1 MSATKQPEVKI
12 PPLTIENA
20 QLIYRNFAGR
30 QTVFNAEGDR
40 NFGIVLDDPQLIA
53 DLRRDKWN
61 VKEKDPKEEGD
72 ESWFFLPVS
81 VGYKFRPPVIT
92 RLTTSGRMRITE
104 ELVEMLDYEDII
116 LCDVTLNPYQWE
128 MPSGAK
134 GVKAYLKTMYITV
147 EEDALEAKYATPSL
161 ED

>member
-1 MSATKQPEVKI
+1 MTDNNKPKL
-12 PPLTIENA
+12 PPLTIEDA
-20 QLIYRNFAGR
+20 QLVYRNFAGR
-30 QTVFNAEGDR
+30 QTAFNAEGDR
-40 NFGIVLDDPQLIA
+40 NFGIILEDPKLIA
-53 DLRRDKWN
+53 DLRRDGWN
-61 VKEKDPKEEGD
+61 VKEKDPREEGD
-72 ESWFFLPVS
+72 DSWFFLPVT

-92 RLTTSGRMRITE
+92 RLTHSGRMRITE

-128 MPSGAK
+128 MPSGAS

-147 EEDALEAKYATPSL
+147 EEDALEAKYATPPL

>member
-1 MSATKQPEVKI
+1 MSATTPDKKI

-20 QLIYRNFAGR
+20 RLIYRNFGGR
-30 QTVFNAEGDR
+30 QTVYNAEGDR
-40 NFGIVLDDPQLIA
+40 NFGIVLEDPQLIA

-72 ESWFFLPVS
+72 ESWFFLPVT

-128 MPSGAK
+128 MPSGAN

>member
-1 MSATKQPEVKI
+1 MSTTPDQKV

-20 QLIYRNFAGR
+20 KLIYRNFGGR
-30 QTVFNAEGDR
+30 QTVYNAEGDR
-40 NFGIVLDDPQLIA
+40 NFGIVLDDPALIEQ
-53 DLRRDKWN
+53 LRRDKWN

-92 RLTTSGRMRITE
+92 RLTASGRMRITE

-116 LCDVTLNPYQWE
+116 VCDVTLNPYAWE
-128 MPSGAK
+128 MPSGAS
-134 GVKAYLKTMYITV
+134 GIKAYLKTMYITV
-147 EEDALEAKYATPSL
+147 EEDALEAKYAIH

>member
-1 MSATKQPEVKI
+1 MSNQQPDVKI

-20 QLIYRNFAGR
+20 RLIYRNFGGR
-30 QTVFNAEGDR
+30 QTTYNAAGDR
-40 NFGIVLDDPQLIA
+40 NFAIVLEDPQLIA
-53 DLRRDKWN
+53 DLRRDGWN

-72 ESWFFLPVS
+72 APWYHLPVA
-81 VGYKFRPPVIT
+81 VGYNLRPPVIT

-116 LCDVTLNPYQWE
+116 MCDVTLNPYQWE

>member
-1 MSATKQPEVKI
+1 MSNQQPDVKI

-20 QLIYRNFAGR
+20 RLIYRNFGGR
-30 QTVFNAEGDR
+30 QTTYNAAGDR
-40 NFGIVLDDPQLIA
+40 NFAIVLEDPQLIA
-53 DLRRDKWN
+53 DLRRDGWN

-116 LCDVTLNPYQWE
+116 VCDVTLNPYEWE
-128 MPSGAK
+128 MPSGAS